1 MVDAPGRAPIAPT
14 VVGAQIVPE
23 TQLGCPGATF
33 SATELNL
40 HPPQWR
46 GCPKPNRTAQH
57 HCCKVFFN
65 IISYSIMIAMNDTA
79 GWGHNSI
86 NIAILVFLRVD

>member
-14 VVGAQIVPE
+14 VVGAQILPE

-57 HCCKVFFN
+57 HCCKVSFLAARQMQL
-65 IISYSIMIAMNDTA
+65 YTLVYALGDVVHGRQA
-79 GWGHNSI
+79 G
-86 NIAILVFLRVD
+86 